1 MKKQKKITI
10 THYLNK
16 VLKPDLINGLEY
28 YSIYVLIV
36 VNRNNTKTKSTITE
50 KFTSIE
56 MAQKKYSNEFETES
70 KNIENHIR
78 KKLLLDNN
86 YSLKVPKKEIIKRK
100 KTIIRTLQK
109 QLKKHQKE
117 LLELEQ
123 YNLFATR

>member
-36 VNRNNTKTKSTITE
+36 VNRTNTKTKSTITE